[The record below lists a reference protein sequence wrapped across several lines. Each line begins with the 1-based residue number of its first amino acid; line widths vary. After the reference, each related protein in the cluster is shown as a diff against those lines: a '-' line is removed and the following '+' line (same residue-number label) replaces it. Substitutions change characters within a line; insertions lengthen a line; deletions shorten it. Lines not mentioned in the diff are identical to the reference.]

1 VNVASGRDLLVFVL
15 GLLQAQAAGK
25 RFIFRTAAS
34 FAAARAG
41 IGPRPLLT
49 ATELFSDQAPTRDA
63 SLETRNPK
71 SETRDPRPGTRD
83 HGIGGLVV
91 VGSYVPTS
99 SEQLR
104 ELLASGRTVNVEL
117 NVRAVLADEEHS
129 ELARASA
136 AVNAALAAG
145 RDTVLYTSR
154 ELVTG
159 CDAADSL
166 AICRRVSGAL
176 MEILNRISVRPRFV
190 VAKGGITS
198 SDVATGPLR
207 VKRAVVLGQ
216 ILPGVPLWRMGS
228 EGQWPGLIY
237 VSFPGNLGGATALRE
252 VVDKLTGNREI
263 GHRSS

>member
-1 VNVASGRDLLVFVL
+1 M
-15 GLLQAQAAGK
+15 
-25 RFIFRTAAS
+25 
-34 FAAARAG
+34 
-41 IGPRPLLT
+41 
-49 ATELFSDQAPTRDA
+49 
-63 SLETRNPK
+63 
-71 SETRDPRPGTRD
+71 
-83 HGIGGLVV
+83 V

-104 ELLASGRTVNVEL
+104 ELLDSGRTVNVEL
-117 NVRAVLADEEHS
+117 NVRAVLADQERS
-129 ELARASA
+129 GELARVSA

-176 MEILNRISVRPRFV
+176 MQVLERIAVRPRFV

-216 ILPGVPLWRMGS
+216 ILPGVPLWRMGAD
-228 EGQWPGLIY
+228 GLWPGLIY
-237 VSFPGNLGGATALRE
+237 VSFPGNLGGATAVRD
-252 VVDKLTGNREI
+252 VVDKLSGNREI
-263 GHRSS
+263 PSMLGFQ